1 MKPIHLQKMT
11 TFHWTIGKSSK
22 CDSKVFIWPSILII
36 EVLVYSSYGIF
47 INLSRSDGNLEYHSS
62 SIWFSVELL
71 KLGLALLLAWP
82 EILNQVSLFS
92 KTKSVLPFCIP
103 ALCYCVNNNLS
114 VYMQDQ
120 MDPATYQVLSNL
132 KIASTALF
140 YRLIIKRRLMTL
152 QWVSLGILMFAGG
165 LNSYTGLKAKSKSL
179 QDIHI
184 SALGMVMAAIYC
196 SVSGFSGV
204 YTEYILK
211 KDAVIPLAL
220 QNCYMYI
227 FGVILN
233 GLLMLYQSGDMKIY
247 HSFTKY
253 TWAAVI
259 SQAFNGLAMSFI
271 MKYSSNITRLLVIS
285 SAVPVTAAL
294 TMVVF
299 NMKAG
304 LDFFVVV
311 FLVVLALCMYNSYS
325 IGKRRSM
332 SKESFV

>member
-1 MKPIHLQKMT
+1 MT
-11 TFHWTIGKSSK
+11 FWDWTIGRSSK
-22 CDSKVFIWPSILII
+22 YDSKVFIWPSILVT

-47 INLSRSDGNLEYHSS
+47 INLSRTDGNLEYHSS
-62 SIWFSVELL
+62 SIWFSVEVL
-71 KLGLALLLAWP
+71 KLCLALCLAWP
-82 EILNQVSLFS
+82 EILNQVPMFS
-92 KTKSVLPFCIP
+92 GVKRVLPFSIP

-132 KIASTALF
+132 KIASTAIF

-152 QWVSLGILMFAGG
+152 QWVSLGVLMFAGG
-165 LNSYTGLKAKSKSL
+165 LNSYTGLKAKSRSL

-184 SALGMVMAAIYC
+184 SALGVAMSAIYC

-233 GLLMLYQSGDMKIY
+233 GLLMFYQSGDMNIY

-271 MKYSSNITRLLVIS
+271 MKHSSNITRLLVIS
-285 SAVPVTAAL
+285 SAVPVTATL
-294 TMVVF
+294 TMIVF

-311 FLVVLALCMYNSYS
+311 FLVVLALCMYNSNS
-325 IGKRRSM
+325 TGKKQSFD
-332 SKESFV
+332 KEVTV